1 MKKLSIRPQAL
12 RSQADELEKLRQ
24 QHNALMRELRVL
36 VVGLSDGWKGDAQDA
51 FLNRFLSES
60 KTASE
65 LDSTIAGYVSVL
77 RKAADDAQ
85 AADRSLAARF
95 RAMKD

>member
-95 RAMKD
+95 RAMKG